1 MKQCIMIVEDHD
13 TVRNALKDWL
23 TLSVPDCQIIE
34 ASGAEEALAAVK
46 RWSPDVILMD
56 ISLPKMDGIEA
67 TRRIKD
73 ALPGSKI
80 IVVSIHE
87 DMAHRN
93 SAMEAGAFAYV
104 PKRVMKTELL
114 PTIFRGLNEQQGSES
129 EIKKNENSVLLK
141 NIQGAQ
147 SG

>member
-87 DMAHRN
+87 DMAHRT

-104 PKRVMKTELL
+104 PKRIMKTDLL
-114 PTIFRGLNEQQGSES
+114 PTIFRGLNEQPEPDSGLGNGD
-129 EIKKNENSVLLK
+129 KAPLLK
-141 NIQGAQ
+141 NARGT
-147 SG
+147 

>member
-73 ALPGSKI
+73 ALPGSRI

-87 DMAHRN
+87 DMAHRT

-104 PKRVMKTELL
+104 PKRIMKTELL
-114 PTIFRGLNEQQGSES
+114 PTIFRGLNEQQEPDT
-129 EIKKNENSVLLK
+129 EVKKSKDGVLLK
-141 NIQGAQ
+141 SAR
-147 SG
+147 SA